1 MSSRNH
7 RFFCVFCFVFSLK
20 TVLFAGSTNAMRCCV
35 SSHSK
40 RICDLTSRLSTL
52 SLHRAPASSLRAVA
66 SSPPASHPLPPGRRR
81 CGPVARSLAGPG
93 LRGWPL
99 NRTGPSG
106 LRDSCRTREDKAA
119 RSGAGPSDRLRRA
132 LRTGTEPRRS
142 THGNGYGAGGARA
155 RPPPGGHRGTR
166 SSAHLHGG
174 RSIAH
179 GCWGGVLRAGAG
191 ACGACGDG

>member
-1 MSSRNH
+1 ML
-7 RFFCVFCFVFSLK
+7 CAVVSL
-20 TVLFAGSTNAMRCCV
+20 LIPNEYAILRPG
-35 SSHSK
+35 
-40 RICDLTSRLSTL
+40 L
-52 SLHRAPASSLRAVA
+52 APFPYTEPPTSSLRAVA

-81 CGPVARSLAGPG
+81 CGPVARSLAGPRM
-93 LRGWPL
+93 RGWPL

-119 RSGAGPSDRLRRA
+119 RSGVGPSDRLRRA
-132 LRTGTEPRRS
+132 LRTGPEPRRS
-142 THGNGYGAGGARA
+142 THGNGYGAGGAGA

-179 GCWGGVLRAGAG
+179 GCWGGVLRAGA
-191 ACGACGDG
+191 CGACGDGQYSAGQGNVSRCFSG

>member
-7 RFFCVFCFVFSLK
+7 RFFCVFCFFFFPLT

-81 CGPVARSLAGPG
+81 CGPLAGSLAGPG
-93 LRGWPL
+93 MRGWPL

-119 RSGAGPSDRLRRA
+119 RSGAGPSDRLCRA
-132 LRTGTEPRRS
+132 LRTGTEPRPS
-142 THGNGYGAGGARA
+142 TRRNAYGAGGAGA

-166 SSAHLHGG
+166 SSACLHGW

-179 GCWGGVLRAGAG
+179 GCWGGVLRAGA
-191 ACGACGDG
+191 CGACGDG